1 MQPDLIEMET
11 ISTEASCD
19 AHQPTPALR
28 FYLLGPLRI
37 ERDGQPLRLPRRKV
51 EALVAYLLLHPGP
64 QPRDSLATLFW
75 GDSSDAQARHSLR
88 TALATVRKEIAP
100 DLLLADRD
108 YVQLNPAYP
117 CWVDLWA
124 LFTLADAID
133 SNRTALPA
141 ALALWQGD
149 LLADCYEEWLIP
161 DREHYRIRLI
171 NRFLQVIQSLRARSD
186 YGAAITVAQQL
197 LTVDPANEQAHQHL
211 MFCYMASGD
220 RHAALRQYEHCE
232 RTLRAELDVP
242 PLPETTSL
250 YRWIKQNRQDAQT
263 AAAQITNLPIPLT
276 SFVGRMRETAAI
288 KQLLTQSV
296 GCARLLTL
304 TGAGGSGKTR
314 LAIQV
319 ATDLIDHFLH
329 GVWWIEL
336 APLTDDG
343 QIVRAVAKAIGVNEV
358 DHEPCW
364 QSVVDFVGEHVLLLV
379 IDNCEHLV
387 GAAAQLIGTLLRHC
401 PNLQVLATSR
411 ERLDLAG
418 ERVWQVPTLPVPDP
432 TMLTQPDPRLTSECI
447 QLFVERAAA
456 VQPDFRLTAANAPAI
471 GAICAQLDGIPLA
484 IELAAARVKVLPV
497 EQIAA
502 RLQSAIGTRFTLLTQ
517 GSRTAQPRQQ
527 TLRAAIDW
535 SYELLTEAERQ
546 LFHLVAVFRGGFTL
560 AALEALVAAQA
571 DHSSVSPAATLDL
584 LTQLVD
590 KSLVMV
596 EPQAGEHR
604 YRLLETLREYAWAH
618 LAASADLV
626 AAQQAHALY
635 YLGLAEQAVREMAG
649 PQQQSWL
656 NRAELEHPNLRAALA
671 SFIAHGDGE
680 QALRLAVG
688 IYHFWHVCGY
698 ISEGRQWFQQA
709 LAQRATATVVTQAK
723 ALGAAGWLAYGQSD
737 FATAQALYTE
747 SLALFT
753 ATDTQVGI
761 VTALQSLALV
771 EMKQGDYASAQQRL
785 AQSLARC
792 RTMNYAFG
800 TARGLG
806 ILGTLALDQNQP
818 TAARLYYSESLHL
831 HQQLGGQVDIATSY
845 MRIGDAECALGNLG
859 AARTNFTACLEIG
872 QTLSYTWLIGNALRG
887 LGMVALAQQDYV
899 QARRYCEEALQI
911 YRRIGDKSLIGFALA
926 TLGRVAYHLALPQA
940 ALAYYSQSLAIVH
953 AIGYRLP
960 TATALE
966 EIAQLLTTYG
976 CHQEIAIRFWGAAQQ
991 LRQAIA
997 IPRAAADQSAAAA
1010 AIAVLQSQVG
1020 AAPFA
1025 RLWQAGGATSLAQLV
1040 REANALTLA

>member
-1 MQPDLIEMET
+1 MQPDLIEMENPF
-11 ISTEASCD
+11 TEASID
-19 AHQPTPALR
+19 AGQPTPALR

-37 ERDGQPLRLPRRKV
+37 ERGGQPIRLPRRKV

-64 QPRDSLATLFW
+64 QTRDYLATLFW

-108 YVQLNPAYP
+108 HVQLNPDRP

-124 LFTLADAID
+124 LLTLAADVD
-133 SNRTALPA
+133 RNRAALPA
-141 ALALWQGD
+141 ALALWQGE

-171 NRFLQVIQSLRARSD
+171 TRFLQVIQSLRARSD
-186 YGAAITVAQQL
+186 YAAAITVAHRL

-220 RHAALRQYEHCE
+220 RHAALRQYELCE

-250 YRWIKQNRQDAQT
+250 YRWIKQNRQDAQA

-276 SFVGRMRETAAI
+276 SFVGRTRETAAI
-288 KQLLTQSV
+288 KHLLTQSV

-336 APLTDDG
+336 APLTDWG
-343 QIVRAVAKAIGVNEV
+343 QIVRAVGKAIGVNEV

-364 QSVVDFVGEHVLLLV
+364 QSVVDFVGDHALLLV

-387 GAAAQLIGTLLRHC
+387 GAAAQLMGTLLRHC

-418 ERVWQVPTLPVPDP
+418 ETVWQVPTLPVPDP
-432 TMLTQPDPRLTSECI
+432 ATLTQPDQGLAIECI
-447 QLFVERAAA
+447 RLFVERAAA
-456 VQPDFRLTAANAPAI
+456 VQPGFRLTAANAPAI
-471 GAICAQLDGIPLA
+471 GTICAQLDGIPLA

-535 SYELLTEAERQ
+535 SYELLTQAERQ

-560 AALEALVAAQA
+560 AALEALVAAPA
-571 DHSSVSPAATLDL
+571 DHPSVTAHATLDL

-596 EPQAGEHR
+596 EPLEGEHR

-618 LAASADLV
+618 LTASAAV
-626 AAQQAHALY
+626 APVQQAHAIY

-649 PQQQSWL
+649 PQQQGWL

-671 SFIAHGDGE
+671 YFIAHGDGE
-680 QALRLAVG
+680 HALRLAVG

-709 LAQRATATVVTQAK
+709 LAHRATATVVTQAK

-737 FATAQALYTE
+737 FATAQALYAE

-753 ATDTQVGI
+753 DTGTQVGI
-761 VTALQSLALV
+761 VMVLQSLALV
-771 EMKQGDYASAQQRL
+771 EMKQGEYASAQQRL
-785 AQSLARC
+785 AQSLELC
-792 RTMNYAFG
+792 RTVNYDFG
-800 TARGLG
+800 IARGLG
-806 ILGTLALDQNQP
+806 ALGTLALDQNQP
-818 TAARLYYSESLHL
+818 AAARLYYSESLQL

-845 MRIGDAECALGNLG
+845 MRIGDAECALGNLA
-859 AARTNFTACLEIG
+859 AARANFTACLEIG
-872 QTLSYTWLIGNALRG
+872 QTLNYTWLIGNALRG
-887 LGMVALAQQDYV
+887 LSMVALAQQDYP
-899 QARRYCEEALQI
+899 QARGYCEEALQL

-926 TLGRVAYHLALPQA
+926 TLGSVAYQLAMPSA
-940 ALAYYSQSLAIVH
+940 ALAYYSQSLAIMH

-966 EIAQLLTTYG
+966 EIAQLLTACGY
-976 CHQEIAIRFWGAAQQ
+976 HQETAIRFWGAAQH

-997 IPRAAADQSAAAA
+997 IPLAAPQRTTYED
-1010 AIAVLQSQVG
+1010 AVALLEQQVG
-1020 AAPFA
+1020 AVRFA
-1025 RLWQAGGATSLAQLV
+1025 HLWQTGSAAPLAQLV
-1040 REANALTLA
+1040 REASALTLA